1 MSQRATQVDHLA
13 SNQREET
20 EQVATAMTEMTTTA
34 QEISN
39 NANNAA
45 QSAKDAEDNATDVHN
60 IVNAAARSVQ
70 ALAEEVAM
78 PAASLPNLK
87 AMSIT
92 SLAHWP

>member
-1 MSQRATQVDHLA
+1 TARMEKFTVPEFHKLSHNFNRFVESLQNIIKRVNQVGQQVVEETNAMSQRATQVDHLA

-45 QSAKDAEDNATDVHN
+45 QS
-60 IVNAAARSVQ
+60 
-70 ALAEEVAM
+70 
-78 PAASLPNLK
+78 
-87 AMSIT
+87 
-92 SLAHWP
+92 